1 MSMAQA
7 RTLITVPAQAKKGEF
22 VQVRALIQH
31 PMENGFRHDENGR
44 RIARDM
50 IQSFRCSFNGKEVF
64 RADLQGGIAANPLMQ
79 VTLLAQESGTLEFLW
94 EGDNNFRAQAKA
106 QLLVT

>member
-1 MSMAQA
+1 MSMAQP
-7 RTLITVPAQAKKGEF
+7 RTLITVPPVAKKGELL
-22 VQVRALIQH
+22 VVRALIQH

-50 IQSFRCSFNGKEVF
+50 IQRFRCLLNGKEVF

-79 VTLLAQESGTLEFLW
+79 FTLLAQESGALDFFW

-106 QLLVT
+106 QLRVT